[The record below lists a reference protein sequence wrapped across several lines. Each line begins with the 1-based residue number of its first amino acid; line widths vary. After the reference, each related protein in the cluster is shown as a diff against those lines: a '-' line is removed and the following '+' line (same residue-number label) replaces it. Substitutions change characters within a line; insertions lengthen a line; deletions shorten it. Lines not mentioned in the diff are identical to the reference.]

1 MKQFKINTYI
11 ILVGALMMIS
21 IQSTAQKYQMN
32 LVNKEF
38 DKYAFMDARE
48 VLLKLTDEGFESDEV
63 FKSLADTYYYNSQY
77 DMAAIWYD
85 RLINNYPEDLEADYF
100 FKAAI
105 SNKSLGNYDKSN
117 ELMKRYAVLSSDVL
131 ISSDFNSNPNYKDSI
146 MSSLDNFEISKVRI
160 NSEVSDFGA
169 AYLGDNVLV
178 YASSN
183 NAVGDD
189 VFKWTGESYLDL
201 YAAYLNAD
209 GTLEDPIP
217 ILGDV
222 NTKFHESSAAFT
234 KDGRYMYFTRN
245 NYADGKEGYNK
256 NKTILL
262 KLYRA
267 KKNGNKWEDVTE
279 LNFNSDNYSVAHPSL
294 SPDGKKLY
302 FSSDMPGSYG
312 QSDIW
317 YVDVYI
323 DGSFGNPVN
332 LGVNINTEARE
343 SFPFVSDK
351 NILYYATN
359 GKSGIGGY
367 DIYMSR
373 LDVTGKAE
381 PSKNIG
387 SPINSEF
394 DDFAFAI
401 DEKKRMG
408 FFSSNRDGNKGS
420 TSDDIYRFKSTCNA
434 SLTGTVIDVTSGALV
449 PGAKVSLF
457 DDGFNLLSE
466 LNVGEDAVFNFS
478 DEVICNQKY
487 IVRAENGVFYSSDE
501 KQFETLDQ
509 SKVVELEMTLTSQDC
524 PEDDLGC
531 ILDLEPIYFD
541 LNKTNIRPDAEIELN
556 KVLDALRRYPNLNI
570 HIESHTDSRA
580 RDAYNLD
587 LSNRRAQS
595 TMVWLLKR
603 GIASDRLTAMG
614 YGESRLLNRCSNG
627 VNCSEYEHE
636 LNRRSVFRIVANDLE
651 KVRVQSDLNRSV
663 IVKDSPENVSDQA
676 SDQVTDQV
684 SEVAPTVS
692 SENIDKPK
700 SIDSEELK
708 ETPIAEFIVKTEET
722 QDKEQSETI
731 EKDESVNVQPSDN
744 YDFSSSNTKVIY
756 TVQISANKGNDKTL
770 KFNKIDGV
778 FSNYYD
784 DNYKRYFSGV
794 FNNEN
799 EARLHQ
805 KSLVIKGFKD
815 CYMVRLKGNKK
826 F

>member
-21 IQSTAQKYQMN
+21 SQSIAQKSQMN

-85 RLINNYPEDLEADYF
+85 RLISNYPEDLEADYF

-234 KDGRYMYFTRN
+234 RDGRYMYFTRN

-279 LNFNSDNYSVAHPSL
+279 LKFNSDNYSVAHPSL

-367 DIYMSR
+367 DIYKSR

-401 DEKKRMG
+401 DENKRMG

-501 KQFETLDQ
+501 KQFEVLNE
-509 SKVVELEMTLTSQDC
+509 SKVVELEMSLTSQDC

-541 LNKTNIRPDAEIELN
+541 LNKANIRPDAEIELN

-580 RDAYNLD
+580 RDTYNLD

-651 KVRVQSDLNRSV
+651 KLRVQSDLNRSV
-663 IVKDSPENVSDQA
+663 IINDSPENISGQA
-676 SDQVTDQV
+676 SDQVIDQV
-684 SEVAPTVS
+684 LEVVPTVS
-692 SENIDKPK
+692 SENINKPK
-700 SIDSEELK
+700 SNDSEELI
-708 ETPIAEFIVKTEET
+708 ETPIAEVIDTTEDIK
-722 QDKEQSETI
+722 DKKKSETI
-731 EKDESVNVQPSDN
+731 KKNESVNVQPSDN

-756 TVQISANKGNDKTL
+756 SVQISAHKGNDKTL

-778 FSNYYD
+778 FSNYYN

-799 EARLHQ
+799 EARLHH

-815 CYMVRLKGNKK
+815 CYVVRLKGNKK
-826 F
+826 L

>member
-1 MKQFKINTYI
+1 
-11 ILVGALMMIS
+11 MIFNL
-21 IQSTAQKYQMN
+21 TLAQKSQMN

-48 VLLKLTDEGFESDEV
+48 VLLKLTEEGYESDEV

-77 DMAAIWYD
+77 DLAAIWYD
-85 RLINNYPEDLEADYF
+85 RLINNYPEDLEADYY

-105 SNKSLGNYDKSN
+105 SNKSLGEYEKSN

-146 MSSLDNFEISKVRI
+146 MSSLDNYEISKVAI
-160 NSEVSDFGA
+160 NSEMSDFGA

-183 NAVGDD
+183 NAIGDN

-201 YAAYLNAD
+201 YAAYLNSD

-222 NTKFHESSAAFT
+222 NTKFHESSAAFS

-245 NYADGKEGYNK
+245 NFADGKEGYND

-267 KKNGNKWEDVTE
+267 KKNGNRWEEVTE
-279 LNFNSDNYSVAHPSL
+279 LKFNSDNYSVAHPCL

-343 SFPFVSDK
+343 SFPFISDN

-359 GKSGIGGY
+359 GKSGLGGY
-367 DIYMSR
+367 DIYSAK
-373 LDVTGKAE
+373 LDKSGKAE
-381 PSKNIG
+381 ISKNIG
-387 SPINSEF
+387 TPINSEF

-401 DEKKRMG
+401 NEKTRIG

-420 TSDDIYRFKSTCNA
+420 SSDDIYSFKSSCDA
-434 SLTGTVIDVTSGALV
+434 SVSGKVVDVSTGDLV
-449 PGAKVSLF
+449 PGAKVTLL
-457 DDGFNLLSE
+457 DDGFNVLSE
-466 LNVGEDAVFNFS
+466 ITVGEDAYFS
-478 DEVICNQKY
+478 FTSEIVCNQKY
-487 IVRAENGVFYSSDE
+487 IVKAENGVYYTPDE
-501 KQFETLDQ
+501 KQFEIENE
-509 SKVVELEMTLTSQDC
+509 SKAVKLEMNLSSQDC

-531 ILDLEPIYFD
+531 ILSLEPIYFD
-541 LNKTNIRPDAEIELN
+541 LNKANIRPDAEIELN
-556 KVLDALRRYPNLNI
+556 KVLTALRRYPNLNI

-580 RDAYNLD
+580 KDSYNLD

-595 TMVWLLKR
+595 TMLWLLRR
-603 GIASDRLTAMG
+603 GISSDRLTAKG

-636 LNRRSVFRIVANDLE
+636 LNRRSVFRIVDNDIKKQRMQSDIRTAVLVEDDLNVPEVNESVTKTESKIEKLPQTVTETKVTQLEVSKTDLNDLE
-651 KVRVQSDLNRSV
+651 TETSEL
-663 IVKDSPENVSDQA
+663 
-676 SDQVTDQV
+676 V
-684 SEVAPTVS
+684 SES
-692 SENIDKPK
+692 
-700 SIDSEELK
+700 
-708 ETPIAEFIVKTEET
+708 
-722 QDKEQSETI
+722 
-731 EKDESVNVQPSDN
+731 
-744 YDFSSSNTKVIY
+744 YDFSASNKKEIY
-756 TVQISANKGNDKTL
+756 TVQISAHKGNSKSLSFDNL
-770 KFNKIDGV
+770 DNV
-778 FSNYYD
+778 FSHYYN
-784 DNYKRYFSGV
+784 DNYKRYYNGV
-794 FNNEN
+794 FNSELK
-799 EARLHQ
+799 AQAHQ
-805 KSLVIKGFKD
+805 KSLVKKGFKD
-815 CYMVRLKGNKK
+815 CYVVKLKGDKK
-826 F
+826 I

>member
-21 IQSTAQKYQMN
+21 SQSIAQKSQMN

-85 RLINNYPEDLEADYF
+85 RLISNYPEDLEADYF

-105 SNKSLGNYDKSN
+105 SNKSLGNYEKSN

-160 NSEVSDFGA
+160 NSDVSDFGA

-201 YAAYLNAD
+201 YAAYLNSD

-279 LNFNSDNYSVAHPSL
+279 LKFNSDNYSVAHPSL

-367 DIYMSR
+367 DIY
-373 LDVTGKAE
+373 K
-381 PSKNIG
+381 SKI
-387 SPINSEF
+387 
-394 DDFAFAI
+394 
-401 DEKKRMG
+401 RY
-408 FFSSNRDGNKGS
+408 NRKG
-420 TSDDIYRFKSTCNA
+420 
-434 SLTGTVIDVTSGALV
+434 
-449 PGAKVSLF
+449 
-457 DDGFNLLSE
+457 
-466 LNVGEDAVFNFS
+466 
-478 DEVICNQKY
+478 
-487 IVRAENGVFYSSDE
+487 
-501 KQFETLDQ
+501 
-509 SKVVELEMTLTSQDC
+509 
-524 PEDDLGC
+524 
-531 ILDLEPIYFD
+531 
-541 LNKTNIRPDAEIELN
+541 
-556 KVLDALRRYPNLNI
+556 
-570 HIESHTDSRA
+570 
-580 RDAYNLD
+580 
-587 LSNRRAQS
+587 
-595 TMVWLLKR
+595 
-603 GIASDRLTAMG
+603 
-614 YGESRLLNRCSNG
+614 
-627 VNCSEYEHE
+627 
-636 LNRRSVFRIVANDLE
+636 
-651 KVRVQSDLNRSV
+651 
-663 IVKDSPENVSDQA
+663 
-676 SDQVTDQV
+676 
-684 SEVAPTVS
+684 
-692 SENIDKPK
+692 
-700 SIDSEELK
+700 
-708 ETPIAEFIVKTEET
+708 
-722 QDKEQSETI
+722 
-731 EKDESVNVQPSDN
+731 
-744 YDFSSSNTKVIY
+744 
-756 TVQISANKGNDKTL
+756 
-770 KFNKIDGV
+770 
-778 FSNYYD
+778 
-784 DNYKRYFSGV
+784 
-794 FNNEN
+794 
-799 EARLHQ
+799 
-805 KSLVIKGFKD
+805 
-815 CYMVRLKGNKK
+815 
-826 F
+826 

>member
-21 IQSTAQKYQMN
+21 SQSIAQKSQMN

-85 RLINNYPEDLEADYF
+85 RLISNYPEDLEADYF

-234 KDGRYMYFTRN
+234 RDGRYMYFTRN

-279 LNFNSDNYSVAHPSL
+279 LKFNSDNYSVAHPSL

-367 DIYMSR
+367 DIYKSR

-401 DEKKRMG
+401 DENKRMG

-434 SLTGTVIDVTSGALV
+434 SLIGTVIDVTSGALV

-501 KQFETLDQ
+501 KQFEVLNE
-509 SKVVELEMTLTSQDC
+509 SKVVELEMSLTSQDC

-541 LNKTNIRPDAEIELN
+541 LNKANIRPDAEIELN

-580 RDAYNLD
+580 RDTYNLD

-651 KVRVQSDLNRSV
+651 KLRVQSDLNRSV
-663 IVKDSPENVSDQA
+663 IINDSLENISGQA
-676 SDQVTDQV
+676 SDQVIDQV
-684 SEVAPTVS
+684 LEVVPTVS
-692 SENIDKPK
+692 SESINKPK
-700 SIDSEELK
+700 SNDSEELI
-708 ETPIAEFIVKTEET
+708 ETPIAEVIDTTEDIK
-722 QDKEQSETI
+722 DKEKSETI
-731 EKDESVNVQPSDN
+731 KKNESVNVQPSDN

-756 TVQISANKGNDKTL
+756 SVQISAHKGNDKTL

-778 FSNYYD
+778 FSNYYN

-799 EARLHQ
+799 EARLHH

-815 CYMVRLKGNKK
+815 CYVVRLKGNKK
-826 F
+826 L